1 MDRNLNI
8 KVSSEES
15 KYQKELLH
23 FKNDLLKDFK
33 QIESNLNEKYSD
45 SINDLKLRLKDY
57 DNKFDNVNKRIME
70 LSNIISND
78 NTIKDNINKLNE
90 FKEKTK
96 KKILEDEIQLNQ
108 TNNELH
114 KAITKYDKLLSDS
127 VLYPGIIGNLC
138 KFKNFH
144 EFINY
149 TLQQISQLNSFKD
162 KSLFDLKEYKV
173 KLENLIESFKSQI
186 ENITIT
192 LTEFTIKNVSDCESR
207 IKNELNIYDDKL
219 QDIRLENN
227 KYIIESQK
235 KFDSLIID
243 WEKILEIKEEIY
255 IKFDSVV
262 EKYKNENIN
271 TIKKFQE

>member
-8 KVSSEES
+8 KLSSEES

-33 QIESNLNEKYSD
+33 RIESKLNEKYSD

-57 DNKFDNVNKRIME
+57 DNKFDNVNKKIME
-70 LSNIISND
+70 LSNTISND

-144 EFINY
+144 EFIDY

-162 KSLFDLKEYKV
+162 KSLFDLKAYKV

-186 ENITIT
+186 ENITLT

-207 IKNELNIYDDKL
+207 IKNE
-219 QDIRLENN
+219 
-227 KYIIESQK
+227 
-235 KFDSLIID
+235 
-243 WEKILEIKEEIY
+243 
-255 IKFDSVV
+255 
-262 EKYKNENIN
+262 
-271 TIKKFQE
+271 

>member
-1 MDRNLNI
+1 MDINLNI
-8 KVSSEES
+8 KLSSEES

-33 QIESNLNEKYSD
+33 KIESNLNEKYSD

-57 DNKFDNVNKRIME
+57 DNKFDNVNKKIME
-70 LSNIISND
+70 LSNTISND

-162 KSLFDLKEYKV
+162 KSLFDLKAYKV

-186 ENITIT
+186 ENITLT

-227 KYIIESQK
+227 KYIIE
-235 KFDSLIID
+235 L
-243 WEKILEIKEEIY
+243 
-255 IKFDSVV
+255 
-262 EKYKNENIN
+262 
-271 TIKKFQE
+271 

>member
-1 MDRNLNI
+1 MNL
-8 KVSSEES
+8 K
-15 KYQKELLH
+15 K
-23 FKNDLLKDFK
+23 K
-33 QIESNLNEKYSD
+33 Q
-45 SINDLKLRLKDY
+45 
-57 DNKFDNVNKRIME
+57 
-70 LSNIISND
+70 
-78 NTIKDNINKLNE
+78 
-90 FKEKTK
+90 

-162 KSLFDLKEYKV
+162 KSLFDLKAYKV

-186 ENITIT
+186 ENITLT

-227 KYIIESQK
+227 KYIIELQK
-235 KFDSLIID
+235 NLI
-243 WEKILEIKEEIY
+243 L
-255 IKFDSVV
+255 
-262 EKYKNENIN
+262 
-271 TIKKFQE
+271 